1 MLAIKRSVAIIS
13 ILFTPL
19 SAASNLTSQLQT
31 FFSAQ
36 LAGVSDEV
44 RVSIRTAPNLL
55 PPCEQPLLSMSNN
68 SRLWGNVLARCGND
82 KRYLQVNVQ
91 ATGNYVV
98 AAMPIVRGGKLE
110 AGNVKLKRGRQD
122 TLPPRTVLDIN
133 QLVDAVSLR
142 DLSPDQPIQL
152 TQFRQ
157 AWRVKAGQRVNVIA
171 SGDGFSA
178 NAEGQALNNAAV
190 TQNARVR
197 MVSGLVV
204 SGVVDADG
212 NILINQ

>member
-1 MLAIKRSVAIIS
+1 MLDK
-13 ILFTPL
+13 LD
-19 SAASNLTSQLQT
+19 AALRFQQEALNLR
-31 FFSAQ
+31 AQ
-36 LAGVSDEV
+36 RQE
-44 RVSIRTAPNLL
+44 
-55 PPCEQPLLSMSNN
+55 
-68 SRLWGNVLARCGND
+68 VLAANIANADTPG
-82 KRYLQVNVQ
+82 YQ

-98 AAMPIVRGGKLE
+98 AAMPIARGGKLE
-110 AGNVKLKRGRQD
+110 AGNVKLKRGRLD

-133 QLVDAVSLR
+133 QLVDAISLR

-190 TQNARVR
+190 AQNARVR
-197 MVSGLVV
+197 MVSGQVV

-212 NILINQ
+212 NILINL